1 MPTASAKLTIK
12 LDPKRLFMA
21 HQRAL
26 TLAAI
31 FAVMSLFTSQASAL
45 FGPSNYSECV
55 LDNLS
60 SGVSIQAVVFLEAE
74 CRKQFPTASTSL
86 LTPDSIQ
93 ECYNKHQDLASSS
106 AVAKAIY
113 RACDDY
119 NYRPSQIPAR

>member
-1 MPTASAKLTIK
+1 
-12 LDPKRLFMA
+12 MA
-21 HQRAL
+21 RQRAL
-26 TLAAI
+26 VLATT
-31 FAVMSLFTSQASAL
+31 FAVISLFTSQASAL

-60 SGVSIQAVVFLEAE
+60 TGVSAQGVVYLEAE
-74 CRKQFPTASTSL
+74 CRKLFPAASTSFF
-86 LTPDSIQ
+86 TPDSIQ
-93 ECYNKHQDLASSS
+93 ECYNKYKDLASSR